1 MVSLNTLYAQAE
13 QQNIPVLR
21 FPMPG
26 CESMSIQLPDGS
38 CAIGLDSAPGTETG
52 ERVHLSHEL
61 GHCLTGSFY
70 NIYAAADLRARH
82 ENRADKWAI
91 RRLIP
96 VAALDDAIASG
107 HTDLWDLADYFGV
120 TESFLKK
127 PSASTSTA
135 TWPRNCTFKAQIPYK
150 HDEPRIVQRTEANS
164 YHPDLAPPVGELFHP
179 LSLKNIIGQLLTII

>member
-1 MVSLNTLYAQAE
+1 MVALPELYGLAE
-13 QQNIPVLR
+13 KQNIPILR
-21 FPMPG
+21 YPLPENG
-26 CESMSIQLPDGS
+26 SMSLQLPGGAQFIGMDDG
-38 CAIGLDSAPGTETG
+38 AADGGAQ

-70 NIYAAADLRARH
+70 NIHAAADLRARH

-127 PSASTSTA
+127 ALCLYVHGNLA
-135 TWPRNCTFKAQIPYK
+135 T
-150 HDEPRIVQRTEANS
+150 
-164 YHPDLAPPVGELFHP
+164 ELYF
-179 LSLKNIIGQLLTII
+179 